1 MFILYS
7 FNGVEEYAVEDHE
20 IVKLAKPLFNLLGGC
35 PIDLDTCYTIL
46 KLAKAK
52 MHPGEILYGDPLYIL
67 ERVDRYEDRK
77 AFAER
82 SLSLPEGN
90 CSSLFEG
97 AYHSIEKVCEKL
109 HPNRRTEEKKQ

>member
-7 FNGVEEYAVEDHE
+7 FDGVEEYVVEDHE
-20 IVKLAKPLFNLLGGC
+20 IARLTKPLFNLLGGS
-35 PIDLDTCYTIL
+35 PIDMVACYNIL
-46 KLAKAK
+46 KLVKAK
-52 MHPGEILYGDPLYIL
+52 MQPGEIMYGDPLYIL
-67 ERVDRYEDRK
+67 ERVERYEDRK

-82 SLSLPEGN
+82 GLSLPKGN

>member
-7 FNGVEEYAVEDHE
+7 FNGVEEYVVEDHE
-20 IVKLAKPLFNLLGGC
+20 IARLTKPLFNLLGGS

-52 MHPGEILYGDPLYIL
+52 MHPGEIMYGDPLYIL
-67 ERVDRYEDRK
+67 ERVERYEDRK
-77 AFAER
+77 AFAKTGS
-82 SLSLPEGN
+82 SLSEGN

-97 AYHSIEKVCEKL
+97 AYHSF
-109 HPNRRTEEKKQ
+109 

>member
-7 FNGVEEYAVEDHE
+7 FNGVEEYVVEDHE
-20 IVKLAKPLFNLLGGC
+20 IGKLIKPLFNLIGGF
-35 PIDLDTCYTIL
+35 PNDLVACQLIL

-52 MHPGEILYGDPLYIL
+52 MQPGEILYGDPLYVL

-97 AYHSIEKVCEKL
+97 AYHSIEKVCDKL
-109 HPNRRTEEKKQ
+109 YPNWGTEEKKQ

>member
-7 FNGVEEYAVEDHE
+7 FNGVEEYVVEDHE
-20 IVKLAKPLFNLLGGC
+20 IARLTKPLFNLLGGS

-52 MHPGEILYGDPLYIL
+52 MHPGEIMYGDPLYIL
-67 ERVDRYEDRK
+67 ERVERYEDRK

-82 SLSLPEGN
+82 GLSLSEDDFTFLK
-90 CSSLFEG
+90 
-97 AYHSIEKVCEKL
+97 I
-109 HPNRRTEEKKQ
+109 